1 MMASH
6 HGTRELL
13 AYLRIAAPI
22 ALLLVF
28 VVAFVAN
35 SIRTARTVNQNRNA
49 VCTGPGGR
57 PLPKRSRST
66 MVVVKETQKFSQS
79 AKLLFKWLSA
89 GVLVTLVAD
98 AAINVAHVMVARSE
112 HWWCGQAVVIY
123 VVGSFFVYAVI
134 LVSLLDSKPSP
145 SSTQLIPWIVAI
157 PIELAIVGAS
167 LSIYSTVHHEPVVGN
182 PSGGRLRQGM
192 TGWESMEVVSN
203 CIRVLILASLVM
215 IYLFCSISARTSAR
229 KPARDQTDGPTE
241 STGLLDPAHAET
253 GTNGTAYGTTHTS
266 QGNQQPSRPTDPWV
280 RPTTV
285 PSTSWWEYLSGYS
298 LFFPYL
304 WPSKSRRLQFI
315 VVICFVLI
323 VLQRVVNV
331 LVPYQVGV
339 ITNILSKTDGDFR
352 VPWFEICLYIL
363 YRWLQGNQG
372 LIGSLRSSLWIPVSQ
387 YSYMELS
394 TAAFEH
400 VHGLSLDF
408 HLGKKTG
415 EVLSA
420 LSKGSSIN
428 TFLEQVTFQVVPML
442 VDLCVAIGYLL
453 IALDA
458 YYALVVTIVT
468 FCYLYVTVR
477 MAQWRA
483 EIRRQMVNASRQEDA
498 VKNDSMVSYETVKYF
513 NAEEYEFNRYR
524 GAVSDYQ
531 KAEYHVLFSLTLMNT
546 SQNTVFMLGLLI
558 ACFIAAYQVSLGQRD
573 VGQFVSLLTYMAQLQ
588 GPLNFFGTFYRS
600 IQSALINSERM
611 LELFREQPT
620 VVDKPGAMPLA
631 VCKGDIKFEDVEF
644 AYDTR
649 KPALNGLTFHCEP
662 GTSTALVGESGGGKS
677 TVFRLLFRFYNARNG
692 HIRIDGHDVED
703 ITIDSLRRHIGVVP
717 QDTVLFNETLMYNL
731 KYANQNATDE
741 EVYEACRAASIHDK
755 IMSFPDGYNT
765 KVGERGLRLSGGEKQ
780 RVAIARTILK
790 NPRIILLDEATAA
803 LDTETEEHI
812 QGALSTL
819 SRGRTMLV
827 IAHRL
832 STITT
837 ADRILVLHEGRVA
850 ESGTHEQLLAMKG
863 RYASMWRKQIRAQ
876 RAAAEAQVLQDRAQR
891 LRSASTAAVGDDSS
905 SQSDEDRN
913 GKDHPTTTRPAQG
926 QSSSKSLEDSQKG

>member
-1 MMASH
+1 MARHNVMRGSL
-6 HGTRELL
+6 E
-13 AYLRIAAPI
+13 YLRIGYPILVLVVFAA
-22 ALLLVF
+22 
-28 VVAFVAN
+28 AFVAN
-35 SIRTARTVNQNRNA
+35 SIVTARTANQNPSA
-49 VCTGPGGR
+49 SQTGPGGR

-66 MVVVKETQKFSQS
+66 VAVVKANQKFSQN
-79 AKLLFKWLSA
+79 AKLCFRLLSA
-89 GVLVTLVAD
+89 AILVTLVAE
-98 AAINVAHVMVARSE
+98 AVVTVAHVMVARSE
-112 HWWCGQAVVIY
+112 QWWCGQAVVIY
-123 VVGSFFVYAVI
+123 VVGSFFDYAII
-134 LVSLLDSKPSP
+134 LVSLLDTVPSP
-145 SSTQLIPWIVAI
+145 TFAQFVPWLVAAPLEMVI
-157 PIELAIVGAS
+157 LALSV
-167 LSIYSTVHHEPVVGN
+167 SIYSRPHHEPAVGAPTGGKLRGGITSWEAAGVVCN
-182 PSGGRLRQGM
+182 SIRLL
-192 TGWESMEVVSN
+192 
-203 CIRVLILASLVM
+203 VLLMLVM
-215 IYLFCSISARTSAR
+215 LYTCSSLRSPSVGRKEARLNG
-229 KPARDQTDGPTE
+229 DGPNET
-241 STGLLDPAHAET
+241 TGLLRPGTENGHAY
-253 GTNGTAYGTTHTS
+253 GSTNGAHGDHK
-266 QGNQQPSRPTDPWV
+266 PADPWV
-280 RPTTV
+280 RPTTQ

-304 WPSKSRRLQFI
+304 WPSKSRRLQL
-315 VVICFVLI
+315 VVLVCFLLI
-323 VLQRVVNV
+323 ILQRVVNV
-331 LVPYQVGV
+331 LVPLQVGI
-339 ITNILSKTDGDFR
+339 ITNKLSHQGDEFR

-363 YRWLQGNQG
+363 FRWLQGNQG
-372 LIGSLRSSLWIPVSQ
+372 LIGSLRSTLWIPVSQ

-442 VDLCVAIGYLL
+442 VDLCVAIVYFLV
-453 IALDA
+453 ALDA

-468 FCYLYVTVR
+468 FCYLYVTIR

-483 EIRRQMVNASRQEDA
+483 EIRRQMVNSSRQEDA

-513 NAEEYEFNRYR
+513 NAEEYEFGRYR
-524 GAVSDYQ
+524 GAVSDFQ
-531 KAEYHVLFSLTLMNT
+531 RAEYHVLFSLNLMNT
-546 SQNTVFMLGLLI
+546 SQNTIFMLGLLI

-600 IQSALINSERM
+600 IQSALINSERL

-620 VVDKPGAMPLA
+620 VVDRPNARPLA
-631 VCKGDIKFEDVEF
+631 VCKGDIKFDNVEF
-644 AYDTR
+644 SYDAR

-662 GTSTALVGESGGGKS
+662 GTTTALVGESGGGKS
-677 TVFRLLFRFYNARNG
+677 TVFRLLFRFYNSERG
-692 HIRIDGHDVED
+692 RILVDGHDVES

-731 KYANQNATDE
+731 KYANPSATDE
-741 EVYEACRAASIHDK
+741 DVYEACRASSIHDK

-837 ADRILVLHEGRVA
+837 ADRILVLSEGKVT
-850 ESGTHEQLLAMKG
+850 ESGTHDQLLAMKG

-876 RAAAEAQVLQDRAQR
+876 KAAAEAQVLQDRAQR
-891 LRSASTAAVGDDSS
+891 LRSASTSAAAEDSS

-913 GKDHPTTTRPAQG
+913 TNRGPNANRQAQFHHP
-926 QSSSKSLEDSQKG
+926 